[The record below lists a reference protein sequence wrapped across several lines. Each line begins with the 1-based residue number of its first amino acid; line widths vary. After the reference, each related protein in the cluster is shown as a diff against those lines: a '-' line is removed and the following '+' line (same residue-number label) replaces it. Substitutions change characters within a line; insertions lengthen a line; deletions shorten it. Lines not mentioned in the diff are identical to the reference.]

1 MLPKIEEE
9 LLVFRM
15 VGLVRIYIEP
25 REGLPEGFLP
35 EPYCPFVDVKSK
47 MFYSIRK
54 MMKSQGYDVIC
65 VPI

>member
-1 MLPKIEEE
+1 
-9 LLVFRM
+9 M

-35 EPYCPFVDVKSK
+35 EPYCPFVDCEEQDV
-47 MFYSIRK
+47 YSIRK

>member
-1 MLPKIEEE
+1 M
-9 LLVFRM
+9 M
-15 VGLVRIYIEP
+15 GLVRIYIEP

-35 EPYCPFVDVKSK
+35 EPYCPFVDCEEQDVH
-47 MFYSIRK
+47 SIRK